1 MNNKS
6 ILMPHSC
13 QIVGWWLFL
22 LTALLVVAKII
33 LAYTTHNI
41 NVVWYLAK
49 SSHLVL
55 IISLFFITLSK
66 EKFEDEM
73 ISGLLLKALGLTGYV
88 FFVVFLLLSLAL
100 ELHLLDLFKNNDG
113 TLSLYLSE
121 LFLII
126 LRRPVLSDI
135 PRTSP
140 SIQKGTV
147 IMKNTVRVER
157 AILDITQQK
166 LADAVGV
173 SRNTIISI
181 ESGRYLPSTILALKI
196 ARHFGKP
203 VESIFQLDEND

>member
-33 LAYTTHNI
+33 IVYTTHNI

-55 IISLFFITLSK
+55 IISLFFIILSK

-73 ISGLLLKALGLTGYV
+73 ISGLRLKALGLTGYV
-88 FFVVFLLLSLAL
+88 FFVVFPLLSLAL
-100 ELHLLDLFKNNDG
+100 ELQLLDLFKNNDG
-113 TLSLYLSE
+113 TLSLCLSE

-126 LRRPVLSDI
+126 LPIAGAGLYYLIFRVLLRQS
-135 PRTSP
+135 
-140 SIQKGTV
+140 K
-147 IMKNTVRVER
+147 KE
-157 AILDITQQK
+157 
-166 LADAVGV
+166 
-173 SRNTIISI
+173 
-181 ESGRYLPSTILALKI
+181 
-196 ARHFGKP
+196 
-203 VESIFQLDEND
+203 QLL

>member
-73 ISGLLLKALGLTGYV
+73 ISGLRLKALGITGYV

-126 LRRPVLSDI
+126 LPIAGAGLYYLIFRVLLRQS
-135 PRTSP
+135 
-140 SIQKGTV
+140 K
-147 IMKNTVRVER
+147 KE
-157 AILDITQQK
+157 
-166 LADAVGV
+166 
-173 SRNTIISI
+173 
-181 ESGRYLPSTILALKI
+181 
-196 ARHFGKP
+196 
-203 VESIFQLDEND
+203 QLL

>member
-73 ISGLLLKALGLTGYV
+73 ISGLRLKALGLTGYV

-126 LRRPVLSDI
+126 LPIAGAGLYYLIFRVLLRQSKKEQ
-135 PRTSP
+135 S
-140 SIQKGTV
+140 
-147 IMKNTVRVER
+147 
-157 AILDITQQK
+157 L
-166 LADAVGV
+166 
-173 SRNTIISI
+173 
-181 ESGRYLPSTILALKI
+181 
-196 ARHFGKP
+196 
-203 VESIFQLDEND
+203 

>member
-73 ISGLLLKALGLTGYV
+73 ISGLRLKALGLTGYV

-126 LRRPVLSDI
+126 LPIAGAGLYYLIFRVLLRQS
-135 PRTSP
+135 
-140 SIQKGTV
+140 K
-147 IMKNTVRVER
+147 KE
-157 AILDITQQK
+157 
-166 LADAVGV
+166 
-173 SRNTIISI
+173 
-181 ESGRYLPSTILALKI
+181 
-196 ARHFGKP
+196 
-203 VESIFQLDEND
+203 QLL

>member
-73 ISGLLLKALGLTGYV
+73 ISGLRLKALGLTGYV

-126 LRRPVLSDI
+126 LPIASAGLYYLIFRVLLRQS
-135 PRTSP
+135 
-140 SIQKGTV
+140 K
-147 IMKNTVRVER
+147 KE
-157 AILDITQQK
+157 
-166 LADAVGV
+166 
-173 SRNTIISI
+173 
-181 ESGRYLPSTILALKI
+181 
-196 ARHFGKP
+196 
-203 VESIFQLDEND
+203 QLL